1 MTENISWNF
10 ETLEIQE
17 RHDHGEHY
25 SITGVD
31 KKTGINYIGTAVYV
45 DSNFSEI
52 IDIEEE

>member
-17 RHDHGEHY
+17 RHDHCEHY

-31 KKTGINYIGTAVYV
+31 KQTGINYTGTAVYV